1 MPTRL
6 ALRQLDP
13 LSDRFMRVPL
23 SGTRE
28 GGWALPFAK
37 ARAAPTCAASARRRG
52 ALDMRLRILAI
63 SRVDS
68 R

>member
-1 MPTRL
+1 
-6 ALRQLDP
+6 
-13 LSDRFMRVPL
+13 MRVPL
-23 SGTRE
+23 SATRE

-37 ARAAPTCAASARRRG
+37 VQAAPTCAASARRRG
-52 ALDMRLRILAI
+52 ALDTRLRILAI